1 MSVEVRDLYVGYFK
15 DIAILQGV
23 SLLAQTGKITT
34 LIGPNGVGK
43 STLLKTIYGFLT
55 PFQGQIVVHGEE
67 ITGMAPYLLAHK
79 GISYIPQRRNV
90 FPYLSVEENL
100 ILGAWIFRRDRERMA
115 QALEENYR
123 RFPQLREK
131 RRQKAGTLSGGEQ
144 RMVELGRALMVS
156 PTILLVDEPTA
167 GLAPRVAGEIYAR
180 LQALNREEGKTIL
193 LVDQNIRQALRISDY
208 VYVFELGRNRAE
220 GPRERF
226 ETDLRELIR
235 DWLF

>member
-1 MSVEVRDLYVGYFK
+1 MSLEVKDLYVGYYR

-23 SLLAQTGKITT
+23 SLAAQEGKITT

-55 PFQGQIVVHGEE
+55 PFRGSIITRGEE
-67 ITGMAPYLLAHK
+67 ITGIAPHLLVYK

-90 FPYLSVEENL
+90 FPYLTVEENL
-100 ILGAWIFRRDRERMA
+100 VLGAWTFRQDRTRIG
-115 QALEENYR
+115 QVLEENYA
-123 RFPQLREK
+123 RFPDLREK
-131 RRQKAGTLSGGEQ
+131 RRQKAGTLSGGQQ

-156 PTILLVDEPTA
+156 PTTLLVDEPTA
-167 GLAPRVAGEIYAR
+167 GLAPKVASEIYYKLR
-180 LQALNREEGKTIL
+180 ALNEEEGKTIL

-208 VYVFELGRNRAE
+208 VYVFELGKNKEE

-226 ETDLRELIR
+226 ETDLRELIK